1 MSSQTPSGAQRLG
14 DDDHRE
20 ALHEGVS
27 GVRDHDVVHD
37 HDERH
42 ERVGRT
48 PVAAAPRT
56 STGDTVQVTTPPQR
70 DDEVRWGPIWA
81 GLVVALGIF
90 LLLELVALAVGL
102 IDLGQ
107 GSSSGARSG
116 IVSGIIG
123 LVAFFV
129 GGLTAAATGMWRS
142 TSSGLLQGIMVWA
155 TGIIAILALSVIGG
169 GALLGSLGSIASQL
183 VSPDQVASAASG
195 ASANAP
201 DVSPAQALS
210 AARTAA
216 SYAVLGL
223 GVTFAASALGG
234 LLGARVW
241 PRKKDVQPT
250 TARHG

>member
-1 MSSQTPSGAQRLG
+1 MSSQTPAGAQRLG
-14 DDDHRE
+14 DDAGRDAPHD
-20 ALHEGVS
+20 GVS
-27 GVRDHDVVHD
+27 GVRDHD

-48 PVAAAPRT
+48 GAAAAPRT
-56 STGDTVQVTTPPQR
+56 QTSDTVQVTTPPQR

-90 LLLELVALAVGL
+90 LLLELVAFAVGL
-102 IDLGQ
+102 IELGQ
-107 GSSSGARSG
+107 GAADGTTSG
-116 IVSGIIG
+116 IVSGVIG
-123 LVAFFV
+123 LIAFFV
-129 GGLTAAATGMWRS
+129 GGLTAAASGMWRS

-155 TGIIAILALSVIGG
+155 TGIIAILALSVLGG

-183 VSPDQVASAASG
+183 VSPDQVQSAASG
-195 ASANAP
+195 VNAP
-201 DVSPAQALS
+201 DVDPAQALS
-210 AARTAA
+210 TARSAA

-234 LLGARVW
+234 LVGAKVW

>member
-1 MSSQTPSGAQRLG
+1 MSSQTPVGAQRLG
-14 DDDHRE
+14 DDERRE
-20 ALHEGVS
+20 TLHDGVS
-27 GVRDHDVVHD
+27 GVRTHDD
-37 HDERH
+37 RTHDERH

-48 PVAAAPRT
+48 GVAAAPRT
-56 STGDTVQVTTPPQR
+56 QTSDPVQVTMPPQR

-90 LLLELVALAVGL
+90 LLLELVAFAVGL
-102 IDLGQ
+102 IELGQ
-107 GSSSGARSG
+107 GASDGTTSG
-116 IVSGIIG
+116 IVSGVIG
-123 LVAFFV
+123 LIAFFM
-129 GGLTAAATGMWRS
+129 GGLTAAASGMWRS
-142 TSSGLLQGIMVWA
+142 VSSGLLQGIMVWA

-183 VSPDQVASAASG
+183 VSPDQVAAAASG

-201 DVSPAQALS
+201 AVDPAQAL
-210 AARTAA
+210 ATARSAA

-234 LLGARVW
+234 LLGSKVW